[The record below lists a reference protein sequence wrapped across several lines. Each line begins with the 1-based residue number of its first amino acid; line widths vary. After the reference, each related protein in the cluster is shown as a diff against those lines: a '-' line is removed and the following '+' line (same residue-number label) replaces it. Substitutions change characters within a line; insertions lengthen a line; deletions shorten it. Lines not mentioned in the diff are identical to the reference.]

1 MGAFQPA
8 GERIFQFWVLI
19 CWLIFSSRCGKY
31 TASPRGKSASFCT
44 GCLLNYSGEESDA
57 FSIDIDDSGRSY
69 GDVP

>member
-1 MGAFQPA
+1 M
-8 GERIFQFWVLI
+8 
-19 CWLIFSSRCGKY
+19 
-31 TASPRGKSASFCT
+31 ASPRGKSASCGT